1 MKKYISI
8 ILFIICLGMTFLP
21 LAALAQN
28 EVRDGLIIIKLPL
41 GMTDVDL
48 RVVLSRLV
56 NQAMGLIGIVF
67 VCIVIFSGFS
77 YMMSMGDEDKAKK
90 AKNTISQ
97 GIIGLVIIFCS
108 YSIANF
114 LINSIRDASMQ

>member
-67 VCIVIFSGFS
+67 VCIVIFSGFL
-77 YMMSMGDEDKAKK
+77 YMMSMGDADKAKK

-97 GIIGLVIIFCS
+97 GIIGLVIIFTS